1 MNKKYSTLL
10 IDLDDTLLDF
20 GKAEDCAIT
29 RLMEDYG
36 IPVTDENKRLY
47 VELNKSLWKALE
59 KGELTRQEL
68 WEIRFVEFFKAM
80 GVEAD
85 GKKANSEFMDYIS
98 QGSFI
103 IDGALETCEK
113 LHKSYRMYIITNG
126 SKKSQRGRLTNSPIL
141 KHFDGVF
148 ISEEIGH
155 NKPSKEYF
163 DYVFSQI
170 EEQDRSRVLVIG
182 DSLSSDIAGAVNYGL
197 DSCWLCRGEEK
208 ENSADCI
215 IYDIRQLSDI
225 L

>member
-20 GKAEDCAIT
+20 GKAEDSAIT
-29 RLMEDYG
+29 RLMQAYG
-36 IPVTDENKRLY
+36 IPVTEENKKCY
-47 VELNKSLWKALE
+47 VQLNKSLWKALE
-59 KGELTRQEL
+59 RGELTRQEL
-68 WEIRFVEFFKAM
+68 WRIRFIEFFKAM

-85 GKKANSEFMDYIS
+85 GEKANSEFMEYIS

-103 IDGALETCEK
+103 VDGALETCEK
-113 LHKSYRMYIITNG
+113 LHGSYKMYIITNG

-141 KHFDGVF
+141 KYFDGVF
-148 ISEEIGH
+148 ISEEIGA

-163 DYVFSQI
+163 DFVFSHI
-170 EEQDRSRVLVIG
+170 DEKDRSRILVIG
-182 DSLSSDIAGAVNYGL
+182 DSLSSDIAGAVNCGL
-197 DSCWLCRGEEK
+197 DSCWLCRGDEK
-208 ENSADCI
+208 ESPADYI